1 MEAKN
6 EKNFVT
12 CLVSLGHICLLVP
25 KLVGK
30 EIKEFLLRA
39 IVKDILM
46 QPMNQPLSVSPQ
58 SSDSSSSIASKKRN
72 NLKLA
77 GKWCE
82 NEDELPFATRARV
95 SQHYFISRYNLFSY
109 LFSLTII

>member
-1 MEAKN
+1 MSELEAKN

-58 SSDSSSSIASKKRN
+58 SSDSSLVASKKRN

-95 SQHYFISRYNLFSY
+95 SQYYFIFRIYFLIFI
-109 LFSLTII
+109 L